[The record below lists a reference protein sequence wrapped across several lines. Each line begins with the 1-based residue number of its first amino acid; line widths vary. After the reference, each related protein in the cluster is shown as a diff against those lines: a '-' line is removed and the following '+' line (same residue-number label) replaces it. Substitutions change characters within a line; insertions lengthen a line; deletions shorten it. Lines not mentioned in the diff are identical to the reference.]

1 MAAFLLEV
9 GVEEIPDWMIEP
21 ALAELSKRFEKLLEE
36 ERLGGR
42 VEWVDATPRR
52 LVLKASGLA
61 AAQADSK
68 ELVTGPPKSAGAGA
82 AQGFAK
88 KMGTT
93 VDQLS
98 TASTDKG
105 EYLSFEKQTKGRSAA
120 GILAESLPGIVT
132 TLYFPKTMYWT
143 GKGGVRFIRP
153 IRWIVALLDNAI
165 VPFEIAGVR
174 SGAATRG
181 HRVLG
186 APAPIDVTIE
196 TYETKLRENFVVLRA
211 SERRARIAA
220 GLGQDV
226 EPDPA
231 LLNTLV
237 YLTEWPSPI
246 RGSFDASYLAL
257 PKEILTTVM
266 RHHQR
271 YFSVLD
277 STGALAPE
285 FVAVTNTDGDPEGL
299 IRHGN
304 QRVLRARFNDAQ
316 FFWQVD
322 QQKKLADRVGDLK
335 KVTFQ
340 AKLEKPTY
348 FDKTQRVVSLAG
360 VLAEEV
366 ASGVLDRQAL
376 ERAAMLAKTDLVTSM
391 VKEFTELQGI
401 VGGLYAA
408 AQGEPKAVSAAIYDH
423 YRPASMEDAIPRTVE
438 GQVLSIA
445 DKLDTLTECFRVGL
459 LPSGSKDPFAL
470 RRAAQGVIKI
480 LFESRLRIDVTQYV
494 IRYAGPDRTLADFLN
509 ERISHYLREVKRFP
523 YDEVNAAMAV
533 PGPVWLGD
541 LEDRITA
548 LHSVRATPDFELLA
562 VSFKRIKNILK
573 QAQLERTPEI
583 PGIVEALLAPGPE
596 RGLFEAYRGVC
607 ERLASLA
614 DYQLKLE
621 AIASLR
627 PEVDLF
633 FDKIL
638 VNDPDEKI
646 RQNRLALLSCLLT
659 EFSRI
664 ADFSEIVPNNPQAG

>member
-1 MAAFLLEV
+1 MAGFLLEV

-21 ALAELSKRFEKLLEE
+21 ALAELKTRFEKLLDE

-61 AAQADSK
+61 AVQADSK

-93 VDQLS
+93 ADQLS
-98 TASTDKG
+98 TVTTDKG
-105 EYLSFEKQTKGRSAA
+105 EYFSFEKQTKGRSAA
-120 GILAESLPGIVT
+120 AVLSESLTGIIT

-143 GKGGVRFIRP
+143 GKGGVKFIRP
-153 IRWIVALLDNAI
+153 IRWIVALLDSAI
-165 VPFEIAGVR
+165 VPFEIAGVK
-174 SGAATRG
+174 SGAATHG

-186 APAPIDVTIE
+186 ATGPIDVTIE
-196 TYETKLRENFVVLRA
+196 AYEAKLCENFVLVRA

-220 GLGQDV
+220 GLGKDV

-237 YLTEWPSPI
+237 YLTEWPTPI

-271 YFSVLD
+271 YFSVMLD
-277 STGALAPE
+277 SAGALASE

-299 IRHGN
+299 IRRGN
-304 QRVLRARFNDAQ
+304 ERVLRARFNDAQ

-322 QQKKLADRVGDLK
+322 QRKKLADRVDDLK

-348 FDKTQRVVSLAG
+348 FDKTQRVVALAAA
-360 VLAEEV
+360 LAEEI
-366 ASGVLDRQAL
+366 ASSVLDREAL
-376 ERAAMLAKTDLVTSM
+376 ARAATLAKTDLATEM
-391 VKEFTELQGI
+391 VKEFTELQGM

-408 AQGEPKAVSAAIYDH
+408 AQGETQAVAAAIYDH
-423 YRPASMEDAIPRTVE
+423 YRPVSMEDAIPRTIE
-438 GQVLSIA
+438 GQILSIA

-459 LPSGSKDPFAL
+459 IPSGSKDPFAL

-480 LFESRLRIDVTQYV
+480 LFESRLPIDA
-494 IRYAGPDRTLADFLN
+494 IRYAPDQNLVDFLN

-533 PGPVWLGD
+533 SGPGWLAD
-541 LEDRITA
+541 LEDRIAA
-548 LHSVRATPDFELLA
+548 LHNVRATPDFEPLA

-573 QAQLERTPEI
+573 QAQLDHVPEI
-583 PGIVEALLAPGPE
+583 AEALLTPGPE
-596 RGLFEAYRGVC
+596 RSLFDAYRRVC
-607 ERLASLA
+607 EQLAGPI
-614 DYQLKLE
+614 DYRRKLE
-621 AIASLR
+621 AIASIR

-659 EFSRI
+659 EFSSI
-664 ADFSEIVPNNPQAG
+664 ADFSEIVPNTPSAG